1 MRMLDDSS
9 TRAGGAPISRRR
21 LLAGAAA
28 LAVLGRGGSLA
39 SPARSA
45 TGGGGLLLARPGTA
59 RLAPPGY
66 PVTPIWGYEGQVPG
80 PTIRLRQGE
89 RVTRRFMN
97 ELPQASTVH
106 WHGIRIV
113 NAMDGTPDVTQDVV
127 PPGGEFLYDF
137 VAPDAGTF
145 WYHPHERAWEQMAR
159 GLYGALVVEETEPPL
174 VDRDEVLLLDDW
186 RLTEEAQIHK
196 ESFGALGDWSH
207 AGRTGNWIT
216 VNGESAWA
224 RTVSRHE
231 RLRLRLV
238 NVANARIF
246 SIGTRGLDGWAV
258 ALDGQHLARLAPA
271 APLVLAPGQRA
282 DLIVDVSAGEGEKGL
297 LYSRERESAFILATF
312 SVSGAAR
319 AARLPAPPP
328 IAPNPVPPLGEL
340 ARARH
345 VTLRMEGGAMGRL
358 RRAVLEGREMGI
370 EDLAARG
377 KVWAFNGLAE
387 MPEEPLFVARKGETV
402 LLTMINDS
410 AWPHGMHLHGHHFH
424 PLGPDR
430 TPGPLRDTVLMEADE
445 TLKIAFVADNP
456 GDWLLHCHMLEHSV
470 SGMLTWFRVS

>member
-1 MRMLDDSS
+1 MRDATL
-9 TRAGGAPISRRR
+9 TRMRGRPISRRR
-21 LLAGAAA
+21 LLTGAAA
-28 LAVLGRGGSLA
+28 LAVLGRAGDLA
-39 SPARSA
+39 SPARGA
-45 TGGGGLLLARPGTA
+45 TGEGELLRARSGAA
-59 RLAPPGY
+59 RLAPPAY
-66 PVTPIWGYEGQVPG
+66 PETPIWGYEGQVPG
-80 PTIRLRQGE
+80 PTIRLPQGE
-89 RVTRRFMN
+89 WVTRRFVN

-106 WHGIRIV
+106 WHGVRIA

-127 PPGGEFLYDF
+127 PSGSEFLYDF

-159 GLYGALVVEETEPPL
+159 GLYGALVVDEPDPPQT
-174 VDRDEVLLLDDW
+174 DRDEVLLLDDW
-186 RLTEEAQIHK
+186 RLTEGARLHE

-216 VNGESAWA
+216 VNGESAWT
-224 RTVSRHE
+224 RTVKRHE

-246 SIGTRGLDGWAV
+246 SIGTRGFDGWAV
-258 ALDGQHLARLAPA
+258 ALDGQPLARLAPV

-282 DLIVDVSAGEGEKGL
+282 DLVVDTLAAEGETGL
-297 LYSRERESAFILATF
+297 VYSRERDGAFVLATF
-312 SVSGAAR
+312 VVTGSAR
-319 AARLPAPPP
+319 ATRLPAPSPLL
-328 IAPNPVPPLGEL
+328 PNPVPPLGAL
-340 ARARH
+340 AQARH
-345 VTLRMEGGAMGRL
+345 VTLHMEGGAMGRL

-387 MPEEPLFVARKGETV
+387 MPDEPLFTVRPGETV

-410 AWPHGMHLHGHHFH
+410 AWPHGMHLHGHHFRSVD
-424 PLGPDR
+424 PGGA
-430 TPGPLRDTVLMEADE
+430 PGPLRDTVLMDADE
-445 TLKIAFVADNP
+445 TLRIAFVADNP

-470 SGMLTWFRVS
+470 AGMKTWFRVG